1 MNILE
6 DIRDSSQ
13 YHPSINKREACY
25 NICDCIKLGQEEWKI
40 LLSTRNMG
48 EGLQKV
54 FKAIVNDILQALQI
68 LGESGLEVS

>member
-1 MNILE
+1 
-6 DIRDSSQ
+6 
-13 YHPSINKREACY
+13 
-25 NICDCIKLGQEEWKI
+25 
-40 LLSTRNMG
+40 MG